1 MNELRNRMLV
11 IGGIMIV
18 VAIIFLVKLLY
29 MQVFDDEWKTRAQ
42 RITEASVIL
51 KPPRGVVYDR
61 NGKLLVANQAV
72 HDLMIIPKQV
82 KEFDTL
88 AFSNI
93 IGMDIDKFKERLKDR
108 SLRRAPHQSHIIL
121 PHVTPNEYAAINE
134 QLHNFPGFFGQPTT
148 MRNYPH
154 PVGAL
159 LLGDV
164 REVSPKHIENDSYYK
179 PGDHVGNGGLELA
192 YEKQLRG
199 VKGISYFYRDNL
211 GILHEVAE
219 GRLDSSAVPGT
230 QLTSTIDAELQAYG
244 EKLMQNKKGC
254 IVAIEPKTGE
264 ILSLVSAPSYDPGL
278 LVGQSRGENYALL
291 QADSLNPLYN
301 RALKGAYRPGS
312 IFKMIQA
319 LVALEEGV
327 ITPQTRVHCNRKI
340 IGCHGPHTYD
350 DLNGAI
356 KHSCNP
362 YFRNV
367 MQRMVEAG
375 KKKNRFEDA
384 PIGLDKWK
392 KNIMRFGLGTNLGTD
407 IPGIRTGLVPGSS
420 YYDKIY
426 GEKRWA
432 FSTIYSVSIGEGEL
446 LVTPLHMANL
456 ACIIANRG
464 WYISPHVMSAINGVT
479 VTDSI
484 ATRIET
490 GISAK
495 HFDVVVDAME
505 TVVNEP
511 GGTADR
517 ARIDG
522 ITVCGKTGTVQN
534 DPIPDHSV
542 FIAFAPKDDPKIAVA
557 VYVEYA
563 GFGGTWAA
571 PIASLI
577 TEKYLTDSISNQRK
591 EQRILDAVILDY

>member
-1 MNELRNRMLV
+1 MTDFRNRMFV
-11 IGGIMIV
+11 IGGIMV
-18 VAIIFLVKLLY
+18 VVTIIFISKLIY
-29 MQVFDDEWKTRAQ
+29 MQVVDDGWKTRAT

-51 KPPRGVVYDR
+51 QPPRGVVYDR
-61 NGKLLVANQAV
+61 NGELLVANQAV
-72 HDLMIIPKQV
+72 YDLMIIPKQV

-88 AFSNI
+88 AFSKI
-93 IGMDIDKFKERLKDR
+93 IGVDIKKFKERLRDR

-121 PHVTPNEYAAINE
+121 PHVTPSEYAAISE
-134 QLHNFPGFFGQPTT
+134 QLHKFPGFFGQPTT
-148 MRNYPH
+148 MRSYPQE
-154 PVGAL
+154 VAAL
-159 LLGDV
+159 VLGDV
-164 REVSPKHIENDSYYK
+164 REVSPKHIKNDSYYE

-192 YEKQLRG
+192 YEKHLRG

-211 GILHEVAE
+211 GVLGEVAE
-219 GRLDSSAVPGT
+219 GRLDSAAVPGRE
-230 QLTSTIDAELQAYG
+230 LTSTIDAELQAYG
-244 EKLMQNKKGC
+244 ELLLQNKKGC
-254 IVAIEPKTGE
+254 IVAIEPSTGE
-264 ILSLVSAPSYDPGL
+264 ILSLVSAPSYEPGL
-278 LVGQSRGENYALL
+278 LVGRARGENYALL

-319 LVALEEGV
+319 LIALEEGV
-327 ITPQTRVHCNRKI
+327 ITPHTRIHCNRDI
-340 IGCHGPHTYD
+340 IGCHGLHSYD
-350 DLNGAI
+350 DLGGAI

-367 MQRMVEAG
+367 MKRMVESG
-375 KKKNRFEDA
+375 EKKSRFADA
-384 PIGLDKWK
+384 AIGLDKWRS
-392 KNIMRFGLGTNLGTD
+392 NILRFGLGTDLGTD
-407 IPGIRTGLVPGSS
+407 IPGIRTGLIPGTS
-420 YYDKIY
+420 YYDKMY

-464 WYISPHVMSAINGVT
+464 WYMSPHVTKAIDGVP

-484 ATRIET
+484 ATRVET
-490 GISAK
+490 GISKK
-495 HFDVVVDAME
+495 HFDVVVNAME
-505 TVVNEP
+505 NVVNEP
-511 GGTADR
+511 DGTASR
-517 ARIDG
+517 ASIDG

-542 FIAFAPKDDPKIAVA
+542 FILFAPKDDPKIAVA

-577 TEKYLTDSISNQRK
+577 AERYLTDSISNKRK